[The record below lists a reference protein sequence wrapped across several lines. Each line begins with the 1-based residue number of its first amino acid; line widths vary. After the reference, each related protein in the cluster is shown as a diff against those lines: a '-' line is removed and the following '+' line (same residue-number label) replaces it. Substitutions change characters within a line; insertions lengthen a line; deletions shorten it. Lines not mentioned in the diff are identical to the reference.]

1 VVGVVVVAW
10 ALLEQDQVV
19 LVEPVV
25 VVREE
30 QGAAVNQA
38 QPLDQMV
45 LTVLAVEVVAQV
57 VLAHLNLYQT
67 LSGGNGGNWRSHH
80 QNPIYQDRNIYWWR
94 DRNKFNRWR
103 LHNLYC
109 YGNYNH

>member
-1 VVGVVVVAW
+1 VVGVAVVAW

-30 QGAAVNQA
+30 RGQPYQA

-57 VLAHLNLYQT
+57 VQQEYIKHLVAATAALA
-67 LSGGNGGNWRSHH
+67 
-80 QNPIYQDRNIYWWR
+80 
-94 DRNKFNRWR
+94 
-103 LHNLYC
+103 
-109 YGNYNH
+109 